1 MSIRLTSLAI
11 ALAVATGCGAQAAP
25 HSGPPA
31 PVSDPAGVLHL
42 KPGHYAFRLA
52 GDVRVGEPIRCFT
65 RSGKQAGGGAVQPRG
80 RGVGSSTGFEA
91 MTSTDGRVRITCPAN
106 PGNA

>member
-1 MSIRLTSLAI
+1 MSIRLSSLLI
-11 ALAVATGCGAQAAP
+11 ALLVATGCGAQAVP

-42 KPGHYAFRLA
+42 KPGHYTYRL
-52 GDVRVGEPIRCFT
+52 GRDVRAGEPIHCST
-65 RSGKQAGGGAVQPRG
+65 RSGGQAGGGAIQPRG
-80 RGVGSSTGFEA
+80 HGVGSSTGFEA
-91 MTSTDGRVRITCPAN
+91 TTSADGRVRITCPAN